1 MWSNFINFC
10 RSCIDPERSLG
21 ATPAGE
27 SGGGNTCAAAEDH
40 SSEGYTTPRS
50 LETPVQNASNLIRD
64 PYASRLPSS
73 LRHHN
78 EFQRQV
84 KGKQNDVKDKNVGT
98 SQAIP
103 TLTVSPTES
112 IYTILIR
119 LPPKGAGISSQID
132 NGNVANRTS
141 IQVPFNQ
148 GNLIQGE
155 GSDSIKNGKTSLEH
169 KGKKTAKQA
178 YKNVLD
184 INISRH
190 LGPVQFKS
198 LADLFRPTKS
208 RLTYFIPR

>member
-27 SGGGNTCAAAEDH
+27 SGGGNTLAAAEDH

-78 EFQRQV
+78 EFQRQA
-84 KGKQNDVKDKNVGT
+84 KGKQNDVKDKNVAT

-132 NGNVANRTS
+132 NGNMANRTS
-141 IQVPFNQ
+141 IQVPFKQ
-148 GNLIQGE
+148 GNL
-155 GSDSIKNGKTSLEH
+155 
-169 KGKKTAKQA
+169 
-178 YKNVLD
+178 
-184 INISRH
+184 
-190 LGPVQFKS
+190 
-198 LADLFRPTKS
+198 
-208 RLTYFIPR
+208 